1 MATSIP
7 TLTTA
12 RLILRP
18 HRREDFDAC
27 AALWAD
33 PLVTRFIQ
41 GRPQTREEVWARLLR
56 YAGHWAWLGHG
67 YWAVEEG
74 GRFIGELG
82 LADFQRQ
89 MQPPL
94 GVPEL
99 GWALSPAVHGRG
111 YATEALQAVLTWADA
126 NLDAAET
133 ACIVAPENLV
143 SLRVAEKLGYRQT
156 ARTLYKGED
165 TLVFRRSRRRSGS
178 PGGRSPRR

>member
-1 MATSIP
+1 VIP
-7 TLTTA
+7 LLRTA
-12 RLILRP
+12 RLILRA

-41 GRPQTREEVWARLLR
+41 GKPQTREEVWARLLR
-56 YAGHWAWLGHG
+56 YTGHWAWLGYG
-67 YWAVEEG
+67 YWAVEEEG
-74 GRFIGELG
+74 GRYIGELG

-89 MQPPL
+89 MEPPL

-99 GWALSPAVHGRG
+99 GWALTPAVHGRG
-111 YATEALQAVLTWADA
+111 LATEALTAVLAWADA
-126 NLDAAET
+126 TLDAAET

-165 TLVFRRSRRRSGS
+165 TLVFRRARGTSLSSR
-178 PGGRSPRR
+178 